1 MTTTQS
7 QISTAQAVPFGTVSE
22 PLVHDRRNSQVWV
35 PKSKDYGG
43 DLPLMVGIDAEWQ
56 NEGDLNNVLSYQF
69 YATDRS
75 GSEWTSIW
83 YPQGG
88 KRYSL
93 SPLLSCVVMKGI
105 QDGHIR
111 KWPKAIC
118 LMAHFSLS
126 DLTALF
132 DFPNLK
138 TLVDSVRRTLIT
150 IRDPMRVKL
159 WDEHRHAHEVTVTLR
174 DSLLLAPAGRQ
185 SLADLGDLV
194 GLEKMALNEGEIEN
208 MDALLRD
215 DPERFEA
222 YAKRDPEIS
231 VRYCIKVMQLNH
243 DLTGK
248 AEIPPT
254 LSSIGIDYLLRLWR
268 EMGIDPHAVLGTEV
282 VDEQQ
287 WSERRNHSFRRKKTV
302 PTAERYTMESF
313 ATECY
318 HGGRNEQYFF
328 GAGNPGVWTDWD
340 LSSAYTTAM
349 AIICLPDWSAIR
361 QTRDLDEFQPHVMG
375 YARVR
380 FRFPDGTRFP
390 CLPVRTS
397 GGLLFPLEGVSYC
410 CSPEIYLARKL
421 GAQLEILIG
430 CVLPSSFETRP
441 FEAFII
447 ECIKRRK
454 SFTKG
459 ALEELLWKEIGN
471 STYGKT
477 AQGLRKKRCFDSRTG
492 EYGDLPPSKITNPYL
507 AAYTTSFVRAVLGE
521 IIAALP
527 LHRSV
532 CSATTDGFLT
542 DATDEEVMA
551 ATEGPLGLSFAQ
563 TRLRLSGDTS
573 ILERKHR
580 IAQPLGWRT
589 RGQATLVEIPSE
601 KPVLAKAG
609 LKPPMK
615 EKAAH
620 NDWIV
625 GMFINRNSETRQS
638 VTMLRNL
645 PEIWKQGGD
654 LVNKEIVR
662 RVNMDYDW
670 KRQPVD
676 PSMRPVKGVEHLYF
690 DTKPWKSAEDFQQ
703 CRDAW
708 EQYRGTS
715 GRVLKNEGDLEHFN
729 DFRAVGNVSG
739 KHKVQRSLTKSSLTL
754 AKRMFLRAYTRS
766 VWGLDVSQ
774 MSYSEIA
781 RWLCSVNCPTT
792 KADVENARR
801 PNSKLVESLVPS
813 NPDVIKLVE
822 AIELKFP
829 AFQRCRLLKG

>member
-1 MTTTQS
+1 
-7 QISTAQAVPFGTVSE
+7 
-22 PLVHDRRNSQVWV
+22 
-35 PKSKDYGG
+35 
-43 DLPLMVGIDAEWQ
+43 MVGIDAEWQ

-69 YATDRS
+69 YATDCS

-88 KRYSL
+88 KRHSL
-93 SPLLSCVVMKGI
+93 SPLLSCVVREGI
-105 QDGHIR
+105 KDGHIR

-118 LMAHFSLS
+118 LMAHFSLA
-126 DLTALF
+126 DLTALL

-159 WDEHRHAHEVTVTLR
+159 WDKHSHAHEVTVTLR

-185 SLADLGDLV
+185 SLADLGELV
-194 GLEKMALNEGEIEN
+194 GLEKMVLNEGEIEN

-215 DPERFEA
+215 DPKRFEE
-222 YAKRDPEIS
+222 YAKRDPKIS
-231 VRYCIKVMQLNH
+231 VRYCIQVMKLNYE
-243 DLTGK
+243 LTGE

-254 LSSIGIDYLLRLWR
+254 LSSIGIDYLLGLWR
-268 EMGIDPHAVLGTEV
+268 KLGIDPHAVLGTEEV
-282 VDEQQ
+282 EEQQ
-287 WSERRNHSFRRKKTV
+287 WSERRSHSFRRKKTV
-302 PTAERYTMESF
+302 PTAERHITESL

-328 GAGNPGVWTDWD
+328 GAGNPSVWTDWD

-349 AIICLPDWSAIR
+349 AIIGLPDWSAIR
-361 QTRDLDEFQPHVMG
+361 QTRDLDEFQPQVMG

-397 GGLLFPLEGVSYC
+397 GGLLFPLTGISYC

-421 GAQLEILIG
+421 GAQLEILNGSI
-430 CVLPSSFETRP
+430 LPSSFETRP

-447 ECIKRRK
+447 ECNKRRK

-507 AAYTTSFVRAVLGE
+507 AAYTTSLVRAVLGE

-551 ATEGPLGLSFAQ
+551 ATGRPLGILFAQ
-563 TRLRLSGDTS
+563 TRFRLSGDTT

-589 RGQATLVEIPSE
+589 RGQATLGEIPDE

-609 LKPPMK
+609 LKPPMTDK
-615 EKAAH
+615 TAH

-625 GMFINRNSETRQS
+625 DMFINRNAETKQT
-638 VTMLRNL
+638 VKTLRNL

-654 LVNKEIVR
+654 LVGKEIER
-662 RVNMDYDW
+662 RVSMDFDW
-670 KRQPVD
+670 KRRPIN
-676 PSMRPVKGVEHLYF
+676 PSTRPVKGVELLYF
-690 DTKPWKSAEDFQQ
+690 DTVPWNTVIEYQQ
-703 CRDAW
+703 CRDEW
-708 EQYRGTS
+708 EQFRGTT
-715 GRVLKNEGDLEHFN
+715 GTVLKTEADLAQFD
-729 DFRAVGNVSG
+729 DFRAVGNLSRA
-739 KHKVQRSLTKSSLTL
+739 HRIRRSSKDASVTL

-766 VWGLDVSQ
+766 QWGLD
-774 MSYSEIA
+774 A
-781 RWLCSVNCPTT
+781 RQFTYTEVACWLTDCGYTT
-792 KADVENARR
+792 GKRDLENARR
-801 PNSKLVESLVPS
+801 LNSKLVDALVPLTPAVDKLL
-813 NPDVIKLVE
+813 NVIE
-822 AIELKFP
+822 AKFP
-829 AFQRCRLLKG
+829 DFDRSYLLKT